1 MKLSRVLFMTAIVFA
16 LSLLPWL
23 PSSTAGICSETAP
36 IPATPATALAIVH
49 SRLTVVEIFKTCRPK
64 HPLDIVATVTEGK
77 NGNTVTGAATGLG
90 YRALQTFSDSQAQ
103 HPWTIT
109 PGVSSASTSQK
120 KQTVIS

>member
-36 IPATPATALAIVH
+36 IPATPTAALAIVH
-49 SRLTVVEIFKTCRPK
+49 SRLTVVEEIFKTCRLK

-90 YRALQTFSDSQAQ
+90 YRALRAFLDSQAQ
-103 HPWTIT
+103 HPGTIT
-109 PGVSSASTSQK
+109 PQESSASTSQK
-120 KQTVIS
+120 KQTVK